1 MYYGLSQ
8 LSFPPFSVFPEYVK
22 GGGGHD
28 SDDGEDTAP
37 SSDITLIVSVVE
49 DYNYDTTYSDYELF
63 LEDLFDAM
71 DGVGAGPCMDDHD
84 TDPHMSMAR
93 GVKFKSSYH
102 EQQYMYTVNLEVA
115 VWQAMYPNGVV
126 IGSNSKAAFPPEDS
140 RAKKRY
146 VGYGNLYFFFDR
158 ANITKAYPPN
168 RDLYSEESY
177 YSKLYGKGGASQFYK
192 SVTTIGFD
200 YSGSGDSSNY
210 EHNPYNW
217 KATMAKHDMTDGWD
231 LPPNCNM
238 EGETFFGIPLSRSS
252 ASKLTG
258 SSTFQEQFDFEVLL
272 DRNFTYMEEFGT
284 NHGWL
289 VGEQIGNGAGS
300 IVDKDTAHIP
310 LFYTGTTNP
319 DMGGM
324 DLSDLVKLAEQINF
338 GALYIKPA
346 FVFQDDDASL
356 KLQFEADPNS
366 ALAYLYNNL
375 CSMIGIPWNYEQPYN
390 DLGLYTNCAMHAAG
404 DRAQYG
410 CGPNNANSGG
420 FCPQMTLAY
429 RVGFQSDD
437 HAAAYFDMVN
447 SYVDFW
453 RQKFPSGVAVGTSEF
468 CPDGGCLGLFLNR
481 YDLYNVY
488 KPDLGGSWVEYNG
501 GTFAPTISPAPTF
514 EGGCKN
520 PANKHL
526 DRCFRKN
533 NKGKNFLRAVWRGV
547 GAIGH
552 FAFLLMLFMSATL
565 TVSLLLAKA
574 KKKKKKRETYLQY
587 FARALK
593 KRAKKMKKLKSKKSK
608 KKSKKKRIGE
618 NMAANDMKKHSMIGS
633 ETRSKKR
640 RQEKEQERRRR
651 SYQAPAEPDNSGRS
665 RSKSK
670 SRSRSNRAVYD
681 NNDERRRSRSRSK
694 SRARSRSK
702 SISRQQSSSSAK
714 QNEGGNLER
723 RHLV

>member
-1 MYYGLSQ
+1 
-8 LSFPPFSVFPEYVK
+8 
-22 GGGGHD
+22 
-28 SDDGEDTAP
+28 
-37 SSDITLIVSVVE
+37 
-49 DYNYDTTYSDYELF
+49 
-63 LEDLFDAM
+63 
-71 DGVGAGPCMDDHD
+71 
-84 TDPHMSMAR
+84 
-93 GVKFKSSYH
+93 
-102 EQQYMYTVNLEVA
+102 
-115 VWQAMYPNGVV
+115 
-126 IGSNSKAAFPPEDS
+126 
-140 RAKKRY
+140 
-146 VGYGNLYFFFDR
+146 
-158 ANITKAYPPN
+158 
-168 RDLYSEESY
+168 
-177 YSKLYGKGGASQFYK
+177 
-192 SVTTIGFD
+192 
-200 YSGSGDSSNY
+200 
-210 EHNPYNW
+210 
-217 KATMAKHDMTDGWD
+217 
-231 LPPNCNM
+231 
-238 EGETFFGIPLSRSS
+238 
-252 ASKLTG
+252 
-258 SSTFQEQFDFEVLL
+258 
-272 DRNFTYMEEFGT
+272 
-284 NHGWL
+284 
-289 VGEQIGNGAGS
+289 
-300 IVDKDTAHIP
+300 
-310 LFYTGTTNP
+310 
-319 DMGGM
+319 
-324 DLSDLVKLAEQINF
+324 
-338 GALYIKPA
+338 
-346 FVFQDDDASL
+346 
-356 KLQFEADPNS
+356 
-366 ALAYLYNNL
+366 
-375 CSMIGIPWNYEQPYN
+375 
-390 DLGLYTNCAMHAAG
+390 
-404 DRAQYG
+404 
-410 CGPNNANSGG
+410 
-420 FCPQMTLAY
+420 MTLAY

-437 HAAAYFDMVN
+437 HAVAYFDMVN

-520 PANKHL
+520 PANKYL

-608 KKSKKKRIGE
+608 KKSKKKRIGD

-651 SYQAPAEPDNSGRS
+651 SYQAPAEQDNSGRS